1 MVLSIRFCA
10 LVVLAVLVVG
20 TGLAAPA
27 WAQKDEMPKS
37 MELARRHYEDE
48 RPVENWGRG
57 PVEYLMLDHERNT
70 WKELKTDELRKEF
83 IEWFWGRRDLDV
95 RDQARPFQDEFYR
108 RVAHANERFH
118 GFPRGWRSDRGRVW
132 IILGR
137 PTGGTRRRELSR
149 YGRCSAPEGESWTY
163 RTNNMAFRAQ
173 MGEFQVIFVETRI
186 GQLQLCDPS
195 MLGVGA
201 IPPDLQVAFLYTN
214 ESAVTDTATEFKPGV
229 GVTSTAVA
237 IPETVAH
244 TEPLTVPVET
254 WGVSGVAGAVLIPFE
269 IPLRSLLFEPV
280 GEDLRAMLRVDASLV
295 GLDEG
300 DELTGS
306 QEWTVNLTADDASR
320 IGGESLR
327 TALLLR
333 AGAGRYSVTL
343 RVLNPLS
350 GTSFVWDGAV
360 EISDSGSAISPLII
374 GRSLARLSQGG
385 EVGIID
391 GSEPRLSAG
400 KRFSAVSWLRG
411 KALDAATVRLTLV
424 DSAGVEVE
432 LEDLNTSWGA
442 GAPSGPLVVQAIV
455 PEVAAGD
462 YLLRLSVGSGDA
474 PVEARVRVE

>member
-1 MVLSIRFCA
+1 
-10 LVVLAVLVVG
+10 
-20 TGLAAPA
+20 
-27 WAQKDEMPKS
+27 
-37 MELARRHYEDE
+37 
-48 RPVENWGRG
+48 
-57 PVEYLMLDHERNT
+57 
-70 WKELKTDELRKEF
+70 
-83 IEWFWGRRDLDV
+83 
-95 RDQARPFQDEFYR
+95 
-108 RVAHANERFH
+108 
-118 GFPRGWRSDRGRVW
+118 
-132 IILGR
+132 
-137 PTGGTRRRELSR
+137 
-149 YGRCSAPEGESWTY
+149 
-163 RTNNMAFRAQ
+163 MAFRAQ

-186 GQLQLCDPS
+186 GQLELCDPS

-201 IPPDLQVAFLYTN
+201 IPPDLQAAFLYTN
-214 ESAVTDTATEFKPGV
+214 ESAVTDTATEFKPGA
-229 GVTSTAVA
+229 GVASTAVA
-237 IPETVAH
+237 IPEIVAH

-391 GSEPRLSAG
+391 RSEPRLSAG

-442 GAPSGPLVVQAIV
+442 GAAPSGPLVVQAIL